1 MQYKVLALDLDGT
14 LTNNAK
20 VITPRTK
27 AALQAA
33 ADRGVRIVLASGRPT
48 VGIEPLAKELELDR
62 RGGCILSYNGGKIID
77 CKTGETLVQHEFPPE
92 LIDPVCTF
100 ARYWNVM
107 PLTYDA
113 KGIVTEDAANPYV
126 GEEARINKIP
136 ARQVENLP
144 AEIQWP
150 INKLLLVGDPV
161 DMPHVEEL
169 MQQKFAGKLSIYR
182 SAPFFIET
190 MPLGVEKSASLALL
204 QTLLSGLLRGLGGIS
219 NSLSRNIRRLGDDD
233 GLLSLSLPFRRLAC
247 LATLLRTRSHLL
259 RHTLARTDLCGRFVP
274 APAACARKPKRRLP
288 TAAVP
293 VEAHRYGRGTAAE
306 DER

>member
-1 MQYKVLALDLDGT
+1 M
-14 LTNNAK
+14 
-20 VITPRTK
+20 
-27 AALQAA
+27 
-33 ADRGVRIVLASGRPT
+33 
-48 VGIEPLAKELELDR
+48 
-62 RGGCILSYNGGKIID
+62 
-77 CKTGETLVQHEFPPE
+77 QHEFPPE

-169 MQQKFAGKLSIYR
+169 MQQKLSIYR

-204 QTLLSGLLRGLGGIS
+204 LKNMGLGPENLMACGDGW
-219 NSLSRNIRRLGDDD
+219 NDLPMIRYAGMGVAMGNAAPEVRAVCDYVTDTNDRD
-233 GLLSLSLPFRRLAC
+233 GVAAF
-247 LATLLRTRSHLL
+247 LRTHILHGVSL
-259 RHTLARTDLCGRFVP
+259 
-274 APAACARKPKRRLP
+274 
-288 TAAVP
+288 
-293 VEAHRYGRGTAAE
+293 
-306 DER
+306 